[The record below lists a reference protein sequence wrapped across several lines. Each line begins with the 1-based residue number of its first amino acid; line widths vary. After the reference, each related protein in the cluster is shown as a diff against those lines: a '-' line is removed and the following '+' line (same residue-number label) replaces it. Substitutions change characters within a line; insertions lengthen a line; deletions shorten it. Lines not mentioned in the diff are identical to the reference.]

1 MLQDK
6 SIQKVFKVIRARKL
20 YGDIYILKSDPLKI
34 QAEKDENYKKQVFQ
48 HVQSK
53 DKTYDAI

>member
-34 QAEKDENYKKQVFQ
+34 QSEKDENYKKQVFQ
-48 HVQSK
+48 GK
-53 DKTYDAI
+53 DKTI

>member
-6 SIQKVFKVIRARKL
+6 SKHGKQTVFKVIRARKL

-48 HVQSK
+48 GK
-53 DKTYDAI
+53 DKTI